1 MIWQTTKK
9 LQTIDLLSVEV
20 CAHYLLPQ
28 LQLESSENLTTRQK
42 IGALFQDLIQEKNT
56 NPQAWQEF
64 SNYLQLNEK
73 DTFSLL
79 LVAIE
84 QLEQLFNPTIQM
96 NSIGH
101 QLNHILEG
109 YRQKLLPFLHK
120 LALFYY

>member
-1 MIWQTTKK
+1 M
-9 LQTIDLLSVEV
+9 EV

>member
-1 MIWQTTKK
+1 LRILPIKKKNLSLSYLVIWQTTKK

-64 SNYLQLNEK
+64 SNYLQL
-73 DTFSLL
+73 
-79 LVAIE
+79 
-84 QLEQLFNPTIQM
+84 
-96 NSIGH
+96 
-101 QLNHILEG
+101 
-109 YRQKLLPFLHK
+109 
-120 LALFYY
+120 

>member
-1 MIWQTTKK
+1 M
-9 LQTIDLLSVEV
+9 
-20 CAHYLLPQ
+20 
-28 LQLESSENLTTRQK
+28 LTTFTTTSIRIFGK
-42 IGALFQDLIQEKNT
+42 FNNEAKDRGAVSRPYPRKNT